1 MSENTTVVNLL
12 HSQFFTE
19 LKFCQSKSVTYVY
32 FWLAETSVLRIT
44 WLVSSLRHPPHRVR
58 GPGLAQKSFL
68 SLWSIA
74 QTFSVTYSKPGRALT
89 RLKQWQGEKSQSLL
103 FSLIIRLWNPL
114 CYSSWLIKSQKRKP
128 SRICDRFWTVFNF
141 IFWKRFC
148 RVYGIY
154 TLCNC

>member
-19 LKFCQSKSVTYVY
+19 LKFYQSKSVTYVY

-74 QTFSVTYSKPGRALT
+74 LTFSVTYSKPGRAHT
-89 RLKQWQGEKSQSLL
+89 RLKQWQGESKFTLL
-103 FSLIIRLWNPL
+103 SHYQTL
-114 CYSSWLIKSQKRKP
+114 KP
-128 SRICDRFWTVFNF
+128 SMLFLLVDRLPKPQTIKNL
-141 IFWKRFC
+141 R
-148 RVYGIY
+148 
-154 TLCNC
+154 

>member
-19 LKFCQSKSVTYVY
+19 LKFYQSKSVTYVY

-74 QTFSVTYSKPGRALT
+74 LTFSVTYSKPGRAHT
-89 RLKQWQGEKSQSLL
+89 RLKQWQGEAKFTLL
-103 FSLIIRLWNPL
+103 SHDQTLKPFMLFLLIDKLPKTQT
-114 CYSSWLIKSQKRKP
+114 IKNLR
-128 SRICDRFWTVFNF
+128 
-141 IFWKRFC
+141 
-148 RVYGIY
+148 
-154 TLCNC
+154 